1 MRAAPSRGR
10 PPPVAAPMAALR
22 GGGLLALV
30 LVGLLVLLAPQTG
43 AAFRGGATDRSARHS
58 TLLLALP
65 TRAGAGGAAESIAA
79 AGLKLHLRPEPRGN
93 MLHMEYFQRRWPGWL
108 LRLPKWLIPIRPL
121 AKAGIRTYSVGVSA
135 DEPGGTNGML
145 TAIEAIEGTMGDW
158 SLGLLVYMY
167 VHPSLRRQG
176 LGDALLQQCLDECRM
191 RGNSH
196 VLLVHDDQGS
206 GRLVQFYQSR
216 GFRDVSSVV
225 SKGMIKSLSAERLAN

>member
-1 MRAAPSRGR
+1 
-10 PPPVAAPMAALR
+10 MAARR

-30 LVGLLVLLAPQTG
+30 LAGLLVLLAPETG
-43 AAFRGGATDRSARHS
+43 AALCSGAPVRSARRS
-58 TLLLALP
+58 TSLLAVT
-65 TRAGAGGAAESIAA
+65 TRAGAGGGAESIAA
-79 AGLKLHLRPEPRGN
+79 AGLKLHLRSEPRDN
-93 MLHMEYFQRRWPGWL
+93 MLHIEYFQRRWPGWL
-108 LRLPKWLIPIRPL
+108 LRLIPIRPL
-121 AKAGIRTYSVGVSA
+121 AKAGIRTCSVSVSA

-145 TAIEAIEGTMGDW
+145 TAIEGIEGTEGDW

-167 VHPSLRRQG
+167 VHPSLRRRG
-176 LGDALLQQCLDECRM
+176 LGDVLLQQCLDECRM

-225 SKGMIKSLSAERLAN
+225 PKGMIKSLISEQVAT